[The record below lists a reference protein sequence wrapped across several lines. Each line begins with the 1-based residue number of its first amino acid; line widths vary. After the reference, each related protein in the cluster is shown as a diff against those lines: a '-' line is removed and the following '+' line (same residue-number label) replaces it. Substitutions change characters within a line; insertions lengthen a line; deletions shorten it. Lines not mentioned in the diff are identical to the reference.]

1 MEYSRGFHPKMLM
14 SFAPALPLGMAGEGE
29 VLEFRSR
36 VLFDPGAPPEALD
49 LCLPRG
55 LKIGSIRE
63 IELNTS
69 LTDSLQNLTGQQQF
83 GSASA
88 LIGRFVTG
96 PVAEDGTLLS
106 GRVVAARFEADGR
119 AFLQLESGEEL
130 ELSNVVSV
138 TDAGQGADGLVG
150 ALVRGL
156 DTRDPSDVRAVE
168 GVVTSAQTEDGELVL
183 ELDTGESIRLRDV
196 ASVERVDNVIDPITK
211 PLEALKELLPW
222 G

>member
-1 MEYSRGFHPKMLM
+1 METTCVQGNCAASTSSGRGFQELNGEDFFKVLI
-14 SFAPALPLGMAGEGE
+14 AQLVNQDPLEPTSNEELLAQMA
-29 VLEFRSR
+29 
-36 VLFDPGAPPEALD
+36 
-49 LCLPRG
+49 
-55 LKIGSIRE
+55 SIRE

-96 PVAEDGTLLS
+96 PVAEDGTMLS
-106 GRVVAARFEADGR
+106 GQVVAARFEADGR

-130 ELSNVVSV
+130 ELSDVVSV

-168 GVVTSAQTEDGELVL
+168 GLVTSARTEDGELVL
-183 ELDTGESIRLRDV
+183 ELDTGESIRLSDV
-196 ASVERVDNVIDPITK
+196 ASVERVDNASDPITK